1 MVELGERDRYNAAQ
15 VKATYNNQQ
24 CGRRTS
30 SMPYLLLVLTTLF
43 WSGNFVLSRGMHAAM
58 PPLALSFW
66 RWSLAL
72 AILLAI
78 AYKPLWRQR
87 NLLRVHARFILIQG
101 LLGVT
106 GFNTLLYLAMQ
117 YTTVINAVLVNS
129 CIPVLIA
136 LFSWLLYREMLV
148 PRQCAGVLVSLFGV
162 VLIMVKGEI
171 SMLFQVSFNRGDLMV
186 LAAAAVWALYSSN
199 LKKFPRELDPMAYLT
214 AISLVGLAG
223 ILPLY
228 LVELS
233 MGKGFI
239 LNTATSIT
247 IVYVAVFASV
257 LAFIFWNK
265 AVRIVGANKAGPF
278 VHLMPVF
285 SSILAVLFLGET
297 PAWYQGQGL
306 LLIFAGILLTTVG
319 IGQKRLD

>member
-1 MVELGERDRYNAAQ
+1 MQQRSFLPQQGHNPILPAQ
-15 VKATYNNQQ
+15 NTY
-24 CGRRTS
+24 S
-30 SMPYLLLVLTTLF
+30 PMPYLLLVLTTLF

-66 RWSLAL
+66 RWTLAL
-72 AILLAI
+72 VILLLVAH
-78 AYKPLWRQR
+78 KPLWQQKS
-87 NLLRVHARFILIQG
+87 LLRNHARFILLQG
-101 LLGVT
+101 ILGVT

-136 LFSWLLYREMLV
+136 LFSWLLYREKLL
-148 PRQCAGVLVSLFGV
+148 PRQCAGVLVSLLGV
-162 VLIMVKGEI
+162 VLIMVKGQM
-171 SMLFQVSFNRGDLMV
+171 SMLLQVSFNRGDLLV
-186 LAAAAVWALYSSN
+186 LAAAVVWALYSSN
-199 LKKFPRELDPMAYLT
+199 LKKYPRELHPLAYLA

-228 LVELS
+228 LVELA
-233 MGKGFI
+233 MGKNFT
-239 LNTATSIT
+239 LNAATAVT
-247 IVYVAVFASV
+247 IGYVAVFASV
-257 LAFIFWNK
+257 LAFIFWNR
-265 AVRIVGANKAGPF
+265 AVRIIGANKAGPF

-285 SSILAVLFLGET
+285 SSILAVFFLGET

-306 LLIFAGILLTTVG
+306 LLIFVGILLTTVG